1 MMTEKTKKGLYV
13 VGGILALAGAYYFFI
28 YRPKN
33 TVTKNETTEDV
44 SALGKSAVMLVD
56 GWVYDMNKVKSYQKK
71 KSEWVGTDLQSFDKD
86 FWQLKNSKNRDI
98 LAKKTEVK
106 TI

>member
-1 MMTEKTKKGLYV
+1 MTEKTKKGLYV
-13 VGGILALAGAYYFFI
+13 VGGILALAGAYYFLY

-33 TVTKNETTEDV
+33 KLGKNQTTEDV
-44 SALGKSAVMLVD
+44 SAQGKSAVMLVD
-56 GWVYDMNKVKSYQKK
+56 GWVYDMNKAKSYQKK
-71 KSEWVGTDLQSFDKD
+71 KSDWVGTDLQSFDKD

-98 LAKKTEVK
+98 LAKKTEVQ